1 MYVEYFLD
9 LVNYLVNMKSRR
21 TIVINFCL
29 ADDFFVSVVKLY
41 FGLLSVLSFPKE
53 TDTVI

>member
-29 ADDFFVSVVKLY
+29 DDFFVSVVKLY